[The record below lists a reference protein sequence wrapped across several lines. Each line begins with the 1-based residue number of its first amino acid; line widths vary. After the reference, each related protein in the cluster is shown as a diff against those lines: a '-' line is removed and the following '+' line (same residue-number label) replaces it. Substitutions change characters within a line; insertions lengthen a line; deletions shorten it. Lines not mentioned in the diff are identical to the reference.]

1 MADHCIPV
9 PGGSNNNNYANCDL
23 ILDIA
28 KRFPVQVG
36 IYSLIFEIKNFKLI
50 LFFKKR
56 LFGLVGVTRL
66 KIQSF
71 QNY

>member
-36 IYSLIFEIKNFKLI
+36 IYSLIF
-50 LFFKKR
+50 
-56 LFGLVGVTRL
+56 
-66 KIQSF
+66 
-71 QNY
+71 